1 MNTSSSSSQ
10 RSCFS
15 RLGFPSDSL
24 LRRRSNCSQQQTTKT
39 PTPSRS
45 PRREQHHT
53 SIALNGLVHHAAA
66 DSPLFH
72 TLDDP
77 DAGKAMHNGS
87 AAATAATTV
96 VANGRQTVVA
106 ERLQEQE
113 QEQEEEEEEEQHKSE
128 KQKVCAKIQKHSAQ
142 ETHKLSLFVCVCV
155 CVSLSLS
162 LYTSLSSL
170 WFSLFMKLFF
180 FGF

>member
-1 MNTSSSSSQ
+1 
-10 RSCFS
+10 
-15 RLGFPSDSL
+15 
-24 LRRRSNCSQQQTTKT
+24 
-39 PTPSRS
+39 
-45 PRREQHHT
+45 
-53 SIALNGLVHHAAA
+53 LNGLVHHAAA

-87 AAATAATTV
+87 AAATAATAATTV

-113 QEQEEEEEEEQHKSE
+113 QEQEEEEEEEEEQHKSE

-162 LYTSLSSL
+162 LSLCVYI
-170 WFSLFMKLFF
+170 SLFFVVFLVHETIFFLGSRFLLECGRGREEGRAGSRSSRRRQLILLPSISKLN
-180 FGF
+180 